1 MLTIAL
7 TVLAIF
13 FLPREYSSEA
23 AIFVKLGRESVSLDP
38 TATTGSRISVL
49 ESRENEVNSVRDM
62 LHSRILLET
71 VVDKLGPKVI
81 LGDAELPDE
90 LNEVDEEVAAADYPR
105 SPRQKAIK
113 ALMQELYIDSGR
125 KSSVISV
132 AVKAPSPKLAQRIL
146 QVYLDSYKAMHT
158 AAHQTPKSNKF
169 FADQATLLK
178 QQWHNSMEK
187 LQQARDCLLY
197 TSDAADE

>member
-1 MLTIAL
+1 MEAVQSLVSIPALVGAIRNNLKRAAITFLLTIAL

-105 SPRQKAIK
+105 LSLIH
-113 ALMQELYIDSGR
+113 I
-125 KSSVISV
+125 
-132 AVKAPSPKLAQRIL
+132 
-146 QVYLDSYKAMHT
+146 
-158 AAHQTPKSNKF
+158 
-169 FADQATLLK
+169 
-178 QQWHNSMEK
+178 
-187 LQQARDCLLY
+187 
-197 TSDAADE
+197 